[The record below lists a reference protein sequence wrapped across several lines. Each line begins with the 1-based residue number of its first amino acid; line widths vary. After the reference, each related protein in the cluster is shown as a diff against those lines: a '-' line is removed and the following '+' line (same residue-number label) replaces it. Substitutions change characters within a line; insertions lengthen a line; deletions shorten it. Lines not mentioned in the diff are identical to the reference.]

1 VIVLDLALQG
11 IHDLVGSTRVRVQSG
26 YTALVSS
33 QVQPDTLVAGLC
45 ELLFAEGVS
54 LGATDFA
61 APGARSTG
69 GGITVTAADG
79 ATFRIMRD
87 LRVGSSQL
95 LEFQRDTKSFAEV
108 ATAADE
114 ISQFLR
120 ARVAL
125 PTRQTFEKVFL
136 LRAADLPSAASV
148 PELDTAEPEAATEEP
163 EPAQLTARL
172 EEIEVALAGHQR
184 VEDLE
189 FELDGLQKQRFS
201 LEDQL
206 RATASDGNELEEARA
221 GVRQW
226 RYLDALPE
234 GFGSR
239 HVAYLELVRKRDGDL
254 ERWQKE
260 RDGIERSERSA
271 AVEPLLGDWRL
282 WAGLGVGAMA
292 VAVAVVLG
300 GVFRYVALL
309 DIPAFGLA
317 VAILVQNL
325 SQRERRERTLVRLR
339 ISDDRR
345 GKILARDKEEISAV
359 EALLAEVG
367 LGDGE
372 VRGALARR
380 EAARERLREL
390 EQAAAAAARDPERI
404 GLQEKCNE
412 LAARASKIE
421 GELAILGSVPVDTL
435 ALRSE
440 AEHIRGRLEACATP
454 ASEPEPAPEAT
465 APQPMGEGWMR
476 AALDL
481 LLTDAASAARPLSER
496 ASLLV
501 RALSENRLAGVQ
513 LDGDGA
519 VAIRVG
525 ASGEL
530 VPWDRMPPAAQ
541 DLVYL
546 ALRGG
551 LFLAIDQRARAPFV
565 CADIAAHV
573 SGGVAVTRTL
583 FTTLG
588 HGGQVIHIVRH
599 PDQAPGAKYV
609 ARVEIR

>member
-1 VIVLDLALQG
+1 M
-11 IHDLVGSTRVRVQSG
+11 
-26 YTALVSS
+26 
-33 QVQPDTLVAGLC
+33 
-45 ELLFAEGVS
+45 
-54 LGATDFA
+54 
-61 APGARSTG
+61 
-69 GGITVTAADG
+69 AADG
-79 ATFRIMRD
+79 ATFRVMRD
-87 LRVGSSQL
+87 LVAGSSQL
-95 LEFQRDTKSFAEV
+95 LEFNRDSKSFAEV
-108 ATAADE
+108 ATAAEE

-125 PTRQTFEKVFL
+125 PTRQTFETVFL
-136 LRAADLPSAASV
+136 LRASNLPSAATM
-148 PELDTAEPEAATEEP
+148 PELDTAGAEAEAAPEAP
-163 EPAQLTARL
+163 DPAQLVARL
-172 EEIEVALAGHQR
+172 KEIEAALAGQQR
-184 VEDLE
+184 VEELE

-206 RATASDGNELEEARA
+206 RATTSDESELEEAHA
-221 GVRQW
+221 GARQW
-226 RYLDALPE
+226 QYLETLPE

-239 HVAYLELVRKRDGDL
+239 HAAYLELVRKRDGDL

-260 RDGIERSERSA
+260 RDSIERFERSV
-271 AVEPLLGDWRL
+271 AVEPLLSDWRL
-282 WAGLGVGAMA
+282 WAGFGVGALA
-292 VAVAVVLG
+292 LAVAVVLG
-300 GVFRYVALL
+300 GIFRYVALL

-339 ISDDRR
+339 ISDERR
-345 GKILARDKEEISAV
+345 DKIRARDREEICAV

-367 LGDGE
+367 LDDAE

-380 EAARERLREL
+380 EAARARLREL

-404 GLQEKCNE
+404 RLQERCRE
-412 LAARASKIE
+412 LARRAGELE
-421 GELAILGSVPVDTL
+421 GELATLGSVPVDTL

-440 AEHIRGRLEACATP
+440 AEHIRGRLEACAAP
-454 ASEPEPAPEAT
+454 ASEPEPAPETT
-465 APQPMGEGWMR
+465 ARQPMGEGWME

-481 LLTDAASAARPLSER
+481 LLTDAASAARTLSER

-501 RALSENRLAGVQ
+501 RALSENRLAGVH
-513 LDGDGA
+513 LDSDGA

-525 ASGEL
+525 APGEW

-541 DLVYL
+541 DLAYL

-565 CADIAAHV
+565 CTDIEAHV
-573 SGGVAVTRTL
+573 SGGVTVTRTL

-609 ARVEIR
+609 ARVEIK